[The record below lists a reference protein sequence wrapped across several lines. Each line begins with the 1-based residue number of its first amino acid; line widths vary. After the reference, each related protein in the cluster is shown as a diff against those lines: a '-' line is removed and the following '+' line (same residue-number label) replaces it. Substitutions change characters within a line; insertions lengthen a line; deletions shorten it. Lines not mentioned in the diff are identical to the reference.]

1 MNANEG
7 AKRARGDWPRRRV
20 LKASVAAGAAVAAGP
35 ALQAAEPPARNPP
48 NVVFVFADQ
57 WRAQATG
64 YAGDPN
70 VKTPV
75 LDALAKRSVN
85 FSRAIASCPVCSPY
99 RASLI
104 TGQYP
109 LTHGVF
115 INDVHLRNETTS
127 IAEAF
132 KAGGYD
138 TAYIGKWHLQGRGRL
153 AFIPRDDRQ
162 GFDFWRVCECTHD
175 YNKSVYH
182 ADGPERLVWPGYD
195 AEAQTRCAQAYIRG
209 EGRDKAKPF
218 LLILSWGPPHNPY
231 QTAPQRFREMY
242 DPAKL
247 ELRPNVPPPAQ
258 AAARRDL
265 AGYYAHC
272 SALDACVGDL
282 LKTIAEAGL
291 ADHTLFV
298 FTSDHGDML
307 GSQGQQRKQ
316 RPWDESIRVP
326 FLLSLPSSPLPRGE
340 GRVRVPS
347 PLPLGEGRVRVPSP
361 LPLGEGRVR
370 VPSPLPLG
378 EGRVRVPSPL
388 PLGEGRV
395 RVPGTAEPPPQ
406 GREITQPFAEPDI
419 MPTLLR
425 LCGLHVPKSVE
436 GLDLSSLVTD
446 AIVGGVSSPREP
458 RRGDT
463 PPTTYP
469 DSALI
474 ACYAPFGE
482 WTRQGGGREYRG
494 LRAARH
500 TYVETREG
508 PWLLYDN
515 ERDPYQLT
523 NLVGK
528 PEAAEVQ
535 AHLASELKKLLA
547 QRNDQFLSG
556 WDYTKKWGYAVDKSG
571 TAPTAP

>member
-1 MNANEG
+1 MKARRIPEPRMCPSRRDFL
-7 AKRARGDWPRRRV
+7 RASS
-20 LKASVAAGAAVAAGP
+20 LAAAGLAARPFLGADDVRQP
-35 ALQAAEPPARNPP
+35 TPRKPL

-70 VKTPV
+70 VKTPN
-75 LDALAKRSVN
+75 LDALAQRSLN
-85 FSRAIASCPVCSPY
+85 FTRAIASCPVCSPY

-115 INDVHLRNETTS
+115 INDVHLSDDATS

-138 TAYIGKWHLQGRGRL
+138 TGYIGKWHLQGRGRL
-153 AFIPRDDRQ
+153 SFIPREDRQ
-162 GFDFWRVCECTHD
+162 GFDFWRVCECTHN
-175 YNKSVYH
+175 YNKSVYFG
-182 ADGPERLVWPGYD
+182 DGPERLVWDGYD
-195 AEAQTRCAQAYIRG
+195 AEAQTRCAQAYLRG

-218 LLILSWGPPHNPY
+218 LLMLSWGPPHNPY
-231 QTAPQRFREMY
+231 ETAPKQFRDLY

-247 ELRPNVPPPAQ
+247 QLRPNVPPAAQ

-272 SALDACVGDL
+272 TTLDTYIGDL
-282 LKTIAEAGL
+282 LKTLDDAGL
-291 ADHTLFV
+291 ARDTIFV

-316 RPWDESIRVP
+316 RPWDEAIRVP
-326 FLLSLPSSPLPRGE
+326 FLLRCPALHGDRG
-340 GRVRVPS
+340 RD
-347 PLPLGEGRVRVPSP
+347 
-361 LPLGEGRVR
+361 
-370 VPSPLPLG
+370 
-378 EGRVRVPSPL
+378 
-388 PLGEGRV
+388 
-395 RVPGTAEPPPQ
+395 
-406 GREITQPFAEPDI
+406 ITQPFAEADL

-425 LCGLHVPKSVE
+425 LCGLPVPKSVE
-436 GLDLSSLVTD
+436 GLDLSGLVTA
-446 AIVGGVSSPREP
+446 AIVGGVSSPRDP
-458 RRGDT
+458 LRGDT

-469 DSALI
+469 EAALI

-482 WTRQGGGREYRG
+482 WTRDGGGREYRG
-494 LRAARH
+494 VRTVRH

-515 ERDPYQLT
+515 DRDPYQLT
-523 NLVGK
+523 NLIGK

-535 AHLASELKKLLA
+535 THLAAELKKHLA
-547 QRNDQFLSG
+547 RRGDQFLSG
-556 WDYTKKWGYAVDKSG
+556 WDYIQKWGYKTDKTG
-571 TAPTAP
+571 TAPTPP

>member
-1 MNANEG
+1 MEHASE
-7 AKRARGDWPRRRV
+7 AWPRRRV
-20 LKASVAAGAAVAAGP
+20 LRTSLLTGAGLAARHLLGAEDVN
-35 ALQAAEPPARNPP
+35 QPPARKPL

-75 LDALAKRSVN
+75 LDALAKRSVS

-115 INDVHLRNETTS
+115 INDVHLRNEAVS

-132 KAGGYD
+132 KAGGHD
-138 TAYIGKWHLQGRGRL
+138 TGYIGKWHLNGRGRL
-153 AFIPRDDRQ
+153 RFIPREDRQ
-162 GFDFWRVCECTHD
+162 GFDFWRVCECTHG
-175 YNKSVYH
+175 YNRSVYYG
-182 ADGPERLVWPGYD
+182 DGPERLTWDGYD

-209 EGRDKAKPF
+209 EGRQRGKPF
-218 LLILSWGPPHNPY
+218 FLMLSWGPPHNPY
-231 QTAPQRFREMY
+231 ETAPKQFRDLY

-247 ELRPNVPPPAQ
+247 QLRPNVPPAAQ
-258 AAARRDL
+258 ARARRDL

-272 SALDACVGDL
+272 TALDSYVGDL
-282 LKTIAEAGL
+282 LKTLDEAGL
-291 ADHTLFV
+291 ADDTLFV

-326 FLLSLPSSPLPRGE
+326 FLLHCPALHGK
-340 GRVRVPS
+340 
-347 PLPLGEGRVRVPSP
+347 
-361 LPLGEGRVR
+361 
-370 VPSPLPLG
+370 
-378 EGRVRVPSPL
+378 
-388 PLGEGRV
+388 
-395 RVPGTAEPPPQ
+395 Q
-406 GREITQPFAEPDI
+406 GREIQQPFNCPDV

-425 LCGLHVPKSVE
+425 LCGLDVPKTVE
-436 GLDLSSLVTD
+436 GLDFSGPV
-446 AIVGGVSSPREP
+446 VGGASLPREAVEA
-458 RRGDT
+458 
-463 PPTTYP
+463 
-469 DSALI
+469 ALI

-494 LRAARH
+494 VRTVRH
-500 TYVETREG
+500 TYVATREG

-515 ERDPYQLT
+515 EKDPYQLT
-523 NLVGK
+523 NLVGR

-535 AHLASELKKLLA
+535 SHLAAELKKLLA
-547 QRNDQFLSG
+547 QQSDEFLSG
-556 WDYTKKWGYAVDKSG
+556 SDYIKKWGYTVDKSG

>member
-1 MNANEG
+1 MDSNKG
-7 AKRARGDWPRRRV
+7 AKRARADWPRRRV
-20 LKASVAAGAAVAAGP
+20 LKASVAAGAAVAAER
-35 ALQAAEPPARNPP
+35 ALQAAEPPAKGPP

-70 VKTPV
+70 VKTPN

-115 INDVHLRNETTS
+115 INDVHLRNEAVS

-153 AFIPRDDRQ
+153 SFIPREDRQ
-162 GFDFWRVCECTHD
+162 GFGFWRVCECTHD
-175 YNKSVYH
+175 YNKSAYY
-182 ADGPERLVWPGYD
+182 ADGPERLAWESYD
-195 AEAQTRCAQAYIRG
+195 AEAQTRCAQAYIRS

-218 LLILSWGPPHNPY
+218 LLVLSWGPPHNPY

-247 ELRPNVPPPAQ
+247 ELRPNVPFPAQ

-272 SALDACVGDL
+272 TALDTYVGDL
-282 LKTIAEAGL
+282 LKTIEEAGL
-291 ADHTLFV
+291 ADDTIFV

-307 GSQGQQRKQ
+307 GSHGQQRKQ
-316 RPWDESIRVP
+316 RPWDEAIRVP
-326 FLLSLPSSPLPRGE
+326 FLLLFPLPRGE

-347 PLPLGEGRVRVPSP
+347 PLPRPSSP

-370 VPSPLPLG
+370 A
-378 EGRVRVPSPL
+378 
-388 PLGEGRV
+388 
-395 RVPGTAEPPPQ
+395 PGTANPPPQ
-406 GREITQPFAEPDI
+406 GREITHPFAEPSI

-425 LCGLHVPKSVE
+425 LCGLDVPKTVE
-436 GLDLSSLVTD
+436 GLDFSSL
-446 AIVGGVSSPREP
+446 IVGGASLPRALSEA
-458 RRGDT
+458 
-463 PPTTYP
+463 
-469 DSALI
+469 ALI

-494 LRAARH
+494 VRTVRH

-508 PWLLYDN
+508 PWLLYDTDK
-515 ERDPYQLT
+515 DPYQLT

-556 WDYTKKWGYAVDKSG
+556 WDYIRKWGYAVDKTG

>member
-1 MNANEG
+1 MQSNRDA
-7 AKRARGDWPRRRV
+7 WPRRRV
-20 LKASVAAGAAVAAGP
+20 LRASAMGAAGLAAGCLSG
-35 ALQAAEPPARNPP
+35 ANGVRPPAQRRPL
-48 NVVFVFADQ
+48 NVVYVFADQ

-70 VKTPV
+70 VRTPN

-115 INDVHLRNETTS
+115 INDVHLRHDAVS

-132 KAGGYD
+132 RAGGYE
-138 TAYIGKWHLQGRGRL
+138 TGYIGKWHLQGRGRL
-153 AFIPRDDRQ
+153 SFIPPEDRQ
-162 GFDFWRVCECTHD
+162 GFGFWRVCECTHD
-175 YNKSVYH
+175 YNRSVYY
-182 ADGPERLVWPGYD
+182 ADGPERLTWEGYD

-209 EGRDKAKPF
+209 QGRDKAKPF
-218 LLILSWGPPHNPY
+218 LLVLSWGPPHNPY
-231 QTAPQRFREMY
+231 HTAPQRFREMY
-242 DPAKL
+242 DPAKI
-247 ELRPNVPPPAQ
+247 ELRPNVPPSAH

-272 SALDACVGDL
+272 TALDTYVGDL
-282 LKTIAEAGL
+282 LKTLEDTGL
-291 ADHTLFV
+291 ADDTLFV

-326 FLLSLPSSPLPRGE
+326 FLLRCPALHGSN
-340 GRVRVPS
+340 
-347 PLPLGEGRVRVPSP
+347 
-361 LPLGEGRVR
+361 
-370 VPSPLPLG
+370 
-378 EGRVRVPSPL
+378 
-388 PLGEGRV
+388 
-395 RVPGTAEPPPQ
+395 
-406 GREITQPFAEPDI
+406 GREITQPIAEPDI

-425 LCGLHVPKSVE
+425 ICGLDVPKTVE
-436 GLDLSSLVTD
+436 GRDLSGLVTGKGD
-446 AIVGGVSSPREP
+446 PRVEA
-458 RRGDT
+458 
-463 PPTTYP
+463 
-469 DSALI
+469 ALI

-482 WTRQGGGREYRG
+482 WTRKAGGREYRG
-494 LRAARH
+494 VRTARH

-515 ERDPYQLT
+515 DRDPHQLT
-523 NLVGK
+523 NLIGQ
-528 PEAAEVQ
+528 PQAAEVQ
-535 AHLASELKKLLA
+535 AHLAAELKRLLA
-547 QRNDQFLSG
+547 QRNDAFLSG
-556 WDYTKKWGYAVDKSG
+556 WDYIKKWGYPVDPSG